1 MVASNLRWLP
11 TRVLRACARA
21 TDRLPPGTGEVAL
34 TFDDGPHPEW
44 TPQVLDLL
52 TASGVRATFFVV
64 GYRARQ
70 YPELVRRIRQEG
82 HVLGS
87 HSGTHPDARRLGLRQ
102 LHRDYAEG
110 RAALE
115 AAIGERV
122 ALFRPPNGT
131 LDAKG
136 VAVIRRL
143 GLLPRLWTIDP
154 QDWHPDTTTA
164 DIVARCAAAGVGD
177 IVLLHD
183 GLERPL
189 APRALDRSATV
200 SALPQVIS
208 AFRERGLSFSTLAA
222 DPS

>member
-1 MVASNLRWLP
+1 VRWLP
-11 TRVLRACARA
+11 TRVLRICAHA
-21 TDRLPPGTGEVAL
+21 TDRLPSGTGEVAL
-34 TFDDGPHPEW
+34 TFDDGPDPEW

-52 TASGVRATFFVV
+52 AARDVRATFFVV

-70 YPELVRRIRQEG
+70 YPELVRRIRREG

-87 HSGTHPDARRLGLRQ
+87 HSGTHPDARRLGLRR

-115 AAIGERV
+115 AAIGEPV

-136 VAVIRRL
+136 IVVIRRL
-143 GLLPRLWTIDP
+143 GLVPRLWTIDP

-189 APRALDRSATV
+189 AARALDRSATV
-200 SALPQVIS
+200 SALPQVIA
-208 AFRERGLSFSTLAA
+208 AFRERGLGFSTLASY
-222 DPS
+222 PS